1 MTTIRIPTPLRPY
14 TGGQAEIPVSGE
26 TVGAAL
32 TDLTTRHPA
41 LQKHLYTEAGELRA
55 FVNIFLNEE
64 DIRHGRGVESP
75 LQEKDR
81 LMIVPSIAGGA
92 EVPVTGV
99 VLQADQTL
107 DCSGL
112 ACPMPIIKLSKAFKE
127 LPVGNMLKVI
137 ATDSGSA
144 SDIPAWAK
152 QTGNELLDARKEG
165 DTFVFHLKR
174 VK

>member
-1 MTTIRIPTPLRPY
+1 MTTIRIPTPLRSY

-32 TDLTTRHPA
+32 SDLTTRHPA
-41 LQKHLYTEAGELRA
+41 LKQHLYTEAGELRA

-64 DIRHGRGVESP
+64 DIRHGRGVESAV
-75 LQEKDR
+75 QEKDR
-81 LMIVPSIAGGA
+81 LMIVPSIAGGVDA
-92 EVPVTGV
+92 PMA
-99 VLQADQTL
+99 VLQAEQTL

-112 ACPMPIIKLSKAFKE
+112 SCPMPIIKLSKAIKE
-127 LPVGNMLKVI
+127 MTVGQTLKVI

-152 QTGNELLDARKEG
+152 QTGNDLLDARKEG
-165 DTFVFHLKR
+165 DTFIFHLRRAK
-174 VK
+174 

>member
-14 TGGQAEIPVSGE
+14 TGGQAEIPVSGA

-32 TDLTTRHPA
+32 ADLTTRHPA

-55 FVNIFLNEE
+55 FVNIFLNDE
-64 DIRHGRGVESP
+64 DIRHGRGVDSP

-81 LMIVPSIAGGA
+81 LMIVPSIAGGVEA
-92 EVPVTGV
+92 PV

-112 ACPMPIIKLSKAFKE
+112 ACPMPIVKLSKAFKE
-127 LPVGNMLKVI
+127 LPVGHTLKI
-137 ATDSGSA
+137 MATDSGSA
-144 SDIPAWAK
+144 SDIPAWAR

-165 DTFVFHLKR
+165 DTFIFHLRR